1 MKSQN
6 SASTTQM
13 NFNNPTHSVKSK
25 KKSAKMTSGVLKS
38 NGLHSS
44 KESNKIYAQSNDYH
58 RL

>member
-1 MKSQN
+1 
-6 SASTTQM
+6 M